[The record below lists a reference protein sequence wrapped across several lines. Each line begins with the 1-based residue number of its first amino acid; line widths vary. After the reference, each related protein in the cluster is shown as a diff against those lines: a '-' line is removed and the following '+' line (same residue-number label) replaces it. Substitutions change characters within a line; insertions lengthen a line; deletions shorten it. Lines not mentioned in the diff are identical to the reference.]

1 MIFDIGAIPEA
12 NRPAF
17 NSRSTKEC
25 GMFEY
30 VVIPLL
36 ICLARISDVTL
47 GTLRIIYVSKGLKIL
62 ASVLGFFEIL
72 IWLFALSQIM
82 QNLTNPINYL
92 AYAGG
97 FATGIYLGVII
108 EEKLS
113 VGIMQL
119 RIITKKD
126 AARLLKFLKEE
137 GYGITSVNAQG
148 AFGPV
153 DVIYTIVQRKEIP
166 HIIKVIHTYNPN
178 AVYSVEEVKHVSKS
192 PFPSREGAA
201 KRSFGFF
208 RKGK

>member
-1 MIFDIGAIPEA
+1 
-12 NRPAF
+12 
-17 NSRSTKEC
+17 
-25 GMFEY
+25 MFQY

-36 ICLARISDVTL
+36 IFLARISDVTI
-47 GTLRIIYVSKGLKIL
+47 GTLRIIYVAKGLKII
-62 ASVLGFFEIL
+62 ASFLGFFEVL
-72 IWLFALSQIM
+72 IWLIALGQII

-97 FATGIYLGVII
+97 FATGVFLGVVI

-126 AARLLKFLKEE
+126 AARLMKFLKHE
-137 GYGITSVNAQG
+137 GYGITRVNAQG

-166 HIIKVIHTYNPN
+166 HLIQVIRAYNPN

-192 PFPSREGAA
+192 PFPNKKGVR
-201 KRSFGFF
+201 KIPFGFF

>member
-1 MIFDIGAIPEA
+1 MVEF
-12 NRPAF
+12 
-17 NSRSTKEC
+17 
-25 GMFEY
+25 
-30 VVIPLL
+30 VLIPLL
-36 ICLARISDVTL
+36 IFLARISDVTL

-62 ASVLGFFEIL
+62 ASLLGFFEIL
-72 IWLFALSQIM
+72 IWLFALGQIM

-97 FATGIYLGVII
+97 FGAGIFMGVVI

-126 AARLLKFLKEE
+126 AARLLKFLKDE

-166 HIIKVIHTYNPN
+166 HLIDVIQSYNPN
-178 AVYSVEEVKHVSKS
+178 AVYSVEEVKQVSKS
-192 PFPSREGAA
+192 PFPNKKIGR
-201 KRSFGFF
+201 KTPFGFF

>member
-1 MIFDIGAIPEA
+1 
-12 NRPAF
+12 
-17 NSRSTKEC
+17 
-25 GMFEY
+25 MFEY

-36 ICLARISDVTL
+36 IFLARISDVTL

-62 ASVLGFFEIL
+62 ASLLGFFEIL
-72 IWLFALSQIM
+72 IWLFALGQIM

-97 FATGIYLGVII
+97 FAAGIFLGVVI

-126 AARLLKFLKEE
+126 AARLITFLKDE

-153 DVIYTIVQRKEIP
+153 DVIYTIVQRKEIS
-166 HIIKVIHTYNPN
+166 HIIKVIHAYNPN

-192 PFPSREGAA
+192 PFPNRKIGR
-201 KRSFGFF
+201 KTPFDFFGFF

>member
-1 MIFDIGAIPEA
+1 MFRFRDDFTGES
-12 NRPAF
+12 
-17 NSRSTKEC
+17 SRFYYPVTKEYH
-25 GMFEY
+25 MFQY

-36 ICLARISDVTL
+36 IFLARISDVTL
-47 GTLRIIYVSKGLKIL
+47 GTLRIIYVAKGLKIL
-62 ASVLGFFEIL
+62 ASILGFFEVL
-72 IWLFALSQIM
+72 IWLIALGQII

-97 FATGIYLGVII
+97 FATGVFLGVVI

-126 AARLLKFLKEE
+126 AALLMKFLKDE

-166 HIIKVIHTYNPN
+166 RLIQVIHEFNPN
-178 AVYSVEEVKHVSKS
+178 AVYSVEEVKQVSKS
-192 PFPSREGAA
+192 PFPHKKGGR
-201 KRSFGFF
+201 KIPFGLF